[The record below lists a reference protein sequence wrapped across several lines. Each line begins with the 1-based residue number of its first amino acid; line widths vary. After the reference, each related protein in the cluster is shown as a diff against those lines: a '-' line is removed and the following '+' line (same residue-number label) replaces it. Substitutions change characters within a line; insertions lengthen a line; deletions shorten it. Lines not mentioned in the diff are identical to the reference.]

1 MHWGTDG
8 AYGATAATTA
18 RNSAASGYR
27 NAGIDYGETDVKT
40 REQCSRSD
48 PFAAHATS
56 AKGEIRGGYPK
67 AAGRDTDAE
76 RPDEGR
82 DCEDVII
89 VT

>member
-1 MHWGTDG
+1 MEAATKNL
-8 AYGATAATTA
+8 ATA
-18 RNSAASGYR
+18 RYK
-27 NAGIDYGETDVKT
+27 NAGINYGETDVRSRK
-40 REQCSRSD
+40 QCNRSY